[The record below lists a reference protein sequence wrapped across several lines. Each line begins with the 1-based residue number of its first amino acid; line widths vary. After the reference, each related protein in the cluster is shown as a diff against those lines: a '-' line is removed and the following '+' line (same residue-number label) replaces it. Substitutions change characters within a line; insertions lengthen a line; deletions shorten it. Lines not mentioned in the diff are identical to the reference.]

1 MFIQMDHFLSLPN
14 LIRID
19 RNTAGNGLSLQIYN
33 GADSCLKLVAILS
46 GRGIT
51 SRAEFLLC
59 HLEPRPLRSEG
70 TLVHHSLCLCTS
82 ISLSIP
88 RR

>member
-51 SRAEFLLC
+51 SRAEFLLR

-82 ISLSIP
+82 ISLSMP